1 MKRYFLLTSV
11 LVLAACGGGSGG
23 DGNVGDAVNGRIPGN
38 PTNHLQASSLIGNTD
53 NNEITNMASAVVVKN
68 GSSWSSYARAA
79 NAPDTTSHAGYTIY
93 KLDNVDFKLA
103 GEDDATFNFE
113 INDEGRIVRAV
124 GNGQKID
131 RDTTDTTIFKG
142 KIFQFV
148 KAGDDKEVI
157 TVFDN
162 DPEHPVDQERLNN
175 ELAAKVT
182 AGELTQDEADAGS
195 WNYLE
200 QNWKFDTSGKDKNLT
215 YSDFG
220 YFTSTNL
227 KKMKNVHFKN
237 GQLQGT
243 NKETDHESVMVFSG
257 GYDILPEAIK
267 PENGAK
273 YKGTAIGVITASIGG
288 TDGALSAAK
297 KALYEHK
304 WEDQTHGIYNQSET
318 AKLVTKNAELEI
330 DSNGKTILSMPFGS
344 KGTATDTKLSGDDA
358 AVQWYDV
365 KINDGVFTFETPEG
379 KTITK
384 RFSHD
389 DDTGDNPK
397 KELNYGYYGVNSP
410 AEATGTVVYEQ
421 KHDLGDNN
429 TTREFNFQAAYGMA
443 KQPDN
448 N

>member
-11 LVLAACGGGSGG
+11 LALAACGGGSDGG
-23 DGNVGDAVNGRIPGN
+23 SNVGDAVNGRIPGS
-38 PTNHLQASSLIGNTD
+38 PTEHLLASSLIGNTAD

-113 INDEGRIVRAV
+113 INDECRIVRAV
-124 GNGQKID
+124 ANEQTID
-131 RDTTDTTIFKG
+131 RDTADTSIFKG

-148 KAGDDKEVI
+148 KAGDDSEVI
-157 TVFDN
+157 TVMDN
-162 DPEHPVDQERLNN
+162 DLDNPVTQDTLD
-175 ELAAKVT
+175 AALYKAVNVDKK
-182 AGELTQDEADAGS
+182 LTQEEADAGS

-200 QNWKFDTSGKDKNLT
+200 QNWKFDTSGKDKGLT

-227 KKMKNVHFKN
+227 KKMKNVHFEN

-243 NKETDHESVMVFSG
+243 NKETDHESVMVFAG
-257 GYDILPEAIK
+257 GYDILPEATK
-267 PENGAK
+267 PEKGAK
-273 YKGTAIGVITASIGG
+273 YKGTAIGVITASITG
-288 TDGALSAAK
+288 TNQAAAK
-297 KALYEHK
+297 ATYEHN
-304 WEDQTHGIYNQSET
+304 WEDEGNHIYNQSET

-344 KGTATDTKLSGDDA
+344 KGTATDVNDSSN
-358 AVQWYDV
+358 VQWYDV
-365 KINDGVFTFETPEG
+365 EINDGVFTFETPTE

-410 AEATGTVVYEQ
+410 VEATGTVVYEQ
-421 KHDLGDNN
+421 KHKLDDA
-429 TTREFNFQAAYGMA
+429 TTREFDFQAAYGMA

>member
-11 LVLAACGGGSGG
+11 LVLAACGGGSGS
-23 DGNVGDAVNGRIPGN
+23 GNVGDAVNGRTPGS
-38 PTNHLQASSLIGNTD
+38 PTEHLQASSLIGNTD

-68 GSSWSSYARAA
+68 GTSWSSVARAA
-79 NAPDTTSHAGYTIY
+79 KAPDTTSHAGYTIY

-113 INDEGRIVRAV
+113 INDEGRIVKAI
-124 GNGQKID
+124 GNGQEVA
-131 RDTTDTTIFKG
+131 RDATDTTIFKG

-148 KAGDDKEVI
+148 KAGDDREVI

-162 DPEHPVDQERLNN
+162 DPANPVTQDTLNAK
-175 ELAAKVT
+175 LAEKVT
-182 AGELTQDEADAGS
+182 AQELTQDEANAGH

-200 QNWKFDTSGKDKNLT
+200 QNWKFDASGKDKNLT

-227 KKMKNVHFKN
+227 KKIEGVTIDD
-237 GQLQGT
+237 QGVIHG
-243 NKETDHESVMVFSG
+243 TDKDTGHESVMVFYG
-257 GYDILPEAIK
+257 GYDILPTATR
-267 PENGAK
+267 PEKGAK
-273 YKGTAIGVITASIGG
+273 FTGTAVGVITASIDG
-288 TDGALSAAK
+288 TDGALAGAK
-297 KALYEHK
+297 KAAYGHG
-304 WEDQTHGIYNQSET
+304 WEDQAHGIYNKSET
-318 AKLVTKNAELEI
+318 AKLSTKKAELEI
-330 DSNGKTILSMPFGS
+330 DSNGKTVIWMPFGS
-344 KGTATDTKLSGDDA
+344 DGTATDTKLTGDA
-358 AVQWYDV
+358 ANVQWYDV
-365 KINDGVFTFETPEG
+365 RINDGVFTFETPTG
-379 KTITK
+379 KTIEK

-389 DDTGDNPK
+389 DDSADNPSH
-397 KELNYGYYGVNSP
+397 NVNDGYYGVNSP
-410 AEATGTVVYEQ
+410 VEATGTVVYEQ